1 MPPPLANKGRLF
13 LNIVLRLR
21 VPELRIFALLVREQR
36 RVRSLLDDLPGAEH
50 NDLVAEF
57 AGGEPVRNVNGGL
70 AAHHVVEPLVDLRL
84 GDRVERGGR
93 LVENEERRVLIKRTG
108 NGDLLPLAA
117 GDLDALVVKIAEET
131 RLRPLRKLCK
141 PLAEARLPE
150 RRFGAGAVIL
160 RRGGDIL
167 PTETGF
173 ISRKLAKD
181 HWRLGC
187 QVKVKENM
195 KIRVP
200 EAVLGVKK
208 WECTVVS
215 NRNISTFLK
224 EFVVKLPEGE
234 NLKFRSGGYIQI
246 DIPKYDAIKF
256 SSMDVDE
263 KFRADWDKFKMWDL
277 VTTNPEPTFRAYSMA
292 NHPAEGNIIMLNIR
306 IATPPFDKATGGF
319 MKVNPGICSSY
330 VFSRKPGDKIT
341 ISGPY
346 GEFFLP
352 DNLPSTQELIFIGGG
367 AGMAPMRSHL
377 MHLFKTEKT
386 DRPVS
391 FWYGARA
398 LKEVPYL
405 DEFHQIEKDFPNFS
419 FNLALDRPDPEAD
432 AAGVKYTPGF
442 VHNVLYENYLKNHQ
456 APEDCIYLMCGPPM
470 MIASVVKM
478 LDNLGVP
485 PENILYD
492 NFGS

>member
-1 MPPPLANKGRLF
+1 MELTIIVAIIAFLAVTLLLVGLLLFAKAKLTSSGEVTIDINDGEKVITAESGSTLLSTLANNKVF
-13 LNIVLRLR
+13 L
-21 VPELRIFALLVREQR
+21 PSAC
-36 RVRSLLDDLPGAEH
+36 
-50 NDLVAEF
+50 
-57 AGGEPVRNVNGGL
+57 GGGGSC
-70 AAHHVVEPLVDLRL
+70 
-84 GDRVERGGR
+84 GM
-93 LVENEERRVLIKRTG
+93 
-108 NGDLLPLAA
+108 
-117 GDLDALVVKIAEET
+117 
-131 RLRPLRKLCK
+131 CK
-141 PLAEARLPE
+141 
-150 RRFGAGAVIL
+150 
-160 RRGGDIL
+160 
-167 PTETGF
+167 
-173 ISRKLAKD
+173 
-181 HWRLGC
+181 C
-187 QVKVKENM
+187 QVL
-195 KIRVP
+195 

-256 SSMDVDE
+256 SDMDVDE
-263 KFRADWDKFKMWDL
+263 KYRADWDKFKMWDL
-277 VTTNPEPTFRAYSMA
+277 VTTNPEDTFRAYSMA

-352 DNLPSTQELIFIGGG
+352 DDLPDTQELIFIGGG

-386 DRPVS
+386 KRPVS

-405 DEFHQIEKDFPNFS
+405 DEFHAIEKDFPNFS

-478 LDNLGVP
+478 LDSLGVP

>member
-1 MPPPLANKGRLF
+1 MELTIIVAIIAFLAVTLLLVGLLLFAKAKLTSSGEVTIDINDGEKVITAESGSTLLSTLANNKVF
-13 LNIVLRLR
+13 LPSACGGGGSCGMCKCQVL
-21 VPELRIFALLVREQR
+21 E
-36 RVRSLLDDLPGAEH
+36 G
-50 NDLVAEF
+50 
-57 AGGEPVRNVNGGL
+57 
-70 AAHHVVEPLVDLRL
+70 
-84 GDRVERGGR
+84 
-93 LVENEERRVLIKRTG
+93 
-108 NGDLLPLAA
+108 
-117 GDLDALVVKIAEET
+117 
-131 RLRPLRKLCK
+131 
-141 PLAEARLPE
+141 
-150 RRFGAGAVIL
+150 
-160 RRGGDIL
+160 GGDIL
-167 PTETGF
+167 P
-173 ISRKLAKD
+173 
-181 HWRLGC
+181 
-187 QVKVKENM
+187 
-195 KIRVP
+195 P

-256 SSMDVDE
+256 SDMDVDE
-263 KFRADWDKFKMWDL
+263 KYRADWDKFKMWDL
-277 VTTNPEPTFRAYSMA
+277 VTTNPEDTFRAYSMA

-352 DNLPSTQELIFIGGG
+352 DDLPDTQELIFIGGG

-386 DRPVS
+386 KRPVS

-405 DEFHQIEKDFPNFS
+405 DEFHAIEKDFPNFS

-478 LDNLGVP
+478 LDSLGVP

>member
-1 MPPPLANKGRLF
+1 MELTILVAIIAF
-13 LNIVLRLR
+13 LIITLGLV
-21 VPELRIFALLVREQR
+21 ALLLYAKAKLTTSGAVTIDINNGEK
-36 RVRSLLDDLPGAEH
+36 VLTTESGSTLLA
-50 NDLVAEF
+50 
-57 AGGEPVRNVNGGL
+57 
-70 AAHHVVEPLVDLRL
+70 
-84 GDRVERGGR
+84 
-93 LVENEERRVLIKRTG
+93 T
-108 NGDLLPLAA
+108 
-117 GDLDALVVKIAEET
+117 
-131 RLRPLRKLCK
+131 
-141 PLAEARLPE
+141 LAENKVFLPSACGGG
-150 RRFGAGAVIL
+150 GACGMCKCQVL
-160 RRGGDIL
+160 EGGGDIL

-173 ISRKLAKD
+173 ISRKMAKE

-195 KIRVP
+195 KISVS

-234 NLKFRSGGYIQI
+234 HLNFRSGGYIQI

-256 SSMDVDE
+256 SDMQIDDTFRGDWE
-263 KFRADWDKFKMWDL
+263 KMKMFDL
-277 VTTNPEPTFRAYSMA
+277 VTKNPEPTFRAYSMA

-306 IATPPFDKATGGF
+306 IATPPFDRAAGAF

-330 VFSRKPGDKIT
+330 IFSRKAGDKVT

-352 DNLPSTQELIFIGGG
+352 DNLPSDQELVFIGGG

-386 DRPVS
+386 SRKVS

-398 LKEVPYL
+398 LKEAPYVH
-405 DEFHQIEKDFPNFS
+405 EFQEIERDFPNFT

-432 AAGVKYTPGF
+432 AAGVKYTAGF
-442 VHNVLYENYLKNHQ
+442 VHNVLYENYLKNHED
-456 APEDCIYLMCGPPM
+456 PEGCIYLMCGPPM
-470 MIASVVKM
+470 MISAVVNM
-478 LDNLGVP
+478 LDSLGVP

>member
-1 MPPPLANKGRLF
+1 MDLLTIFVAIIAF
-13 LNIVLRLR
+13 LVI
-21 VPELRIFALLVREQR
+21 IFALV
-36 RVRSLLDDLPGAEH
+36 VLLLYAKAKLTSSGEVTIDINNGEKVITTESGSTLLATLANNKVFLPSAC
-50 NDLVAEF
+50 
-57 AGGEPVRNVNGGL
+57 GGGGSC
-70 AAHHVVEPLVDLRL
+70 
-84 GDRVERGGR
+84 GMCKCQ
-93 LVENEERRVLIKRTG
+93 VLEG
-108 NGDLLPLAA
+108 
-117 GDLDALVVKIAEET
+117 
-131 RLRPLRKLCK
+131 
-141 PLAEARLPE
+141 
-150 RRFGAGAVIL
+150 
-160 RRGGDIL
+160 GGDIL

-173 ISRKLAKD
+173 ISRKMAKD

-187 QVKVKENM
+187 QVKVKNDL
-195 KIRVP
+195 KIKVP

-246 DIPKYDAIKF
+246 DIPQYDQIKF
-256 SSMDVDE
+256 SDMDVDE
-263 KFRADWDKFKMWDL
+263 KFRPDWDKFKMWDL

-306 IATPPFDKATGGF
+306 IATPPFDRVNGGF

-352 DNLPSTQELIFIGGG
+352 DNLSDDTELIFIGGG

-377 MHLFKTEKT
+377 MHLFKTVKT
-386 DRPVS
+386 SRKVS
-391 FWYGARA
+391 FYYGARA

-405 DEFHQIEKDFPNFS
+405 DEYHAIEKEFPNFS

-442 VHNVLYENYLKNHQ
+442 VHNVLYENYLKHHQ

-470 MIASVVKM
+470 MIKSVVNM
-478 LDNLGVP
+478 LDSLGVP
-485 PENILYD
+485 SENILYD